1 MFIKTALAT
10 FKRAKQYYLTT
21 IFTLAIT
28 LSLVLSVVSLVDLVF
43 FAPLPYSQSDNLYV
57 LEGGLKTT
65 QSDFSGS
72 TNIHVTNYIRDN
84 NDVFTEFASYNRWT
98 DAKLYDLQQRPQSS
112 VILASDNLFT
122 LMGVEA
128 ELGRLFNKTETVGN
142 KQPSVILGYRT
153 WQTHYQGDKEIV
165 GKKIQLNQR
174 RFTVIGVAPDHLV
187 LPYYGNVNDAVWVPL
202 DMDEVWSAEGC
213 ARCYSGALKSLVR
226 LKKGVSVDLVAEQMN
241 SLALQGAKL
250 HTPDMLK
257 DYTPTSYLTS
267 VRQVIQGDSGE
278 IVLMLLVGVTLLMAI
293 ALINLSSLQL
303 ARAMAKIKTV
313 AISFAFGAS
322 NKQLVIESLKHN
334 LIVIGIAV
342 GLALLIT
349 SLSFSLVEVLASGTI
364 SRLDSI
370 GISANTLLFSILLT
384 LGIALLYSYLEL
396 KVVNEQNLTASLQS
410 SGKGVGKQMSAGAS
424 HWLIGLQVTF
434 SFLVLIAACHVVLYT
449 LSEALRDKGVETKNK
464 WSLVVNYSQIKG
476 EDQRINLHK
485 SVLSQ
490 LEKLNTVKDVKAIS
504 ESKFPDARNSNQV
517 FDNKGNYLGGALRPR
532 VGPGYFSAL
541 GLEITGSDFDAYD
554 HELENYPVLI
564 NQRLADKISSNPI
577 DVVGNKIS
585 FDNKTFYAVKGIVAN
600 TYFPGN
606 KSLESIDVYI
616 PAEYRGEREFSFLIT
631 ATNDDLIEQKI
642 RTLLTKIDSRLD
654 VANLKTLEQQF
665 GNVSQ
670 KHLSAAYIAIVLASI
685 SLLMVCIG
693 INGIVN
699 YMVQVRRYDLG
710 VKLAMGADNK
720 RLLKD
725 SLVELMQPV
734 VMSLVFAFSLGFM
747 LLGYS
752 KIVPDITLEPNW
764 LMITAIWFGFAF
776 LSLLVSF
783 IPVRQVLAQDPIKA
797 LRNE

>member
-485 SVLSQ
+485 SVLRQ
-490 LEKLNTVKDVKAIS
+490 LEQLNSVTDVKAIS

>member
-112 VILASDNLFT
+112 VILASNNLFT

-370 GISANTLLFSILLT
+370 GISANTLLFSLLLT

-410 SGKGVGKQMSAGAS
+410 SGKGV
-424 HWLIGLQVTF
+424 V
-434 SFLVLIAACHVVLYT
+434 
-449 LSEALRDKGVETKNK
+449 NK
-464 WSLVVNYSQIKG
+464 
-476 EDQRINLHK
+476 
-485 SVLSQ
+485 
-490 LEKLNTVKDVKAIS
+490 
-504 ESKFPDARNSNQV
+504 
-517 FDNKGNYLGGALRPR
+517 
-532 VGPGYFSAL
+532 
-541 GLEITGSDFDAYD
+541 
-554 HELENYPVLI
+554 
-564 NQRLADKISSNPI
+564 
-577 DVVGNKIS
+577 
-585 FDNKTFYAVKGIVAN
+585 
-600 TYFPGN
+600 
-606 KSLESIDVYI
+606 
-616 PAEYRGEREFSFLIT
+616 
-631 ATNDDLIEQKI
+631 
-642 RTLLTKIDSRLD
+642 
-654 VANLKTLEQQF
+654 
-665 GNVSQ
+665 
-670 KHLSAAYIAIVLASI
+670 
-685 SLLMVCIG
+685 
-693 INGIVN
+693 
-699 YMVQVRRYDLG
+699 
-710 VKLAMGADNK
+710 
-720 RLLKD
+720 
-725 SLVELMQPV
+725 
-734 VMSLVFAFSLGFM
+734 
-747 LLGYS
+747 
-752 KIVPDITLEPNW
+752 
-764 LMITAIWFGFAF
+764 
-776 LSLLVSF
+776 
-783 IPVRQVLAQDPIKA
+783 
-797 LRNE
+797 